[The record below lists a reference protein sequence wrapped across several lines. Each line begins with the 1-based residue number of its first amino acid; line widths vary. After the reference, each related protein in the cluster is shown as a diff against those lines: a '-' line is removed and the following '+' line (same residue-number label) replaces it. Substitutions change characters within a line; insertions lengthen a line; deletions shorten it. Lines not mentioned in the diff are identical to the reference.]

1 MSAVLQQA
9 NSDVE
14 QDTKCLIEAALFVT
28 GKAMSSEELSQAT
41 GIASLGYISKA
52 LKELQ
57 NDYEIRAG
65 SLRVI
70 EIGGK
75 YMLTVAEPYASKVN
89 GLAGQPDITR
99 GALRILAYVSRNE
112 PVYQT
117 DVVKAFGSSTYD
129 YMRELVEND
138 FVTAKR
144 VGRTKKLQTT
154 NKFKEYFSLGEP
166 EKHESQ

>member
-1 MSAVLQQA
+1 MPQQA
-9 NSDVE
+9 ETE
-14 QDTKCLIEAALFVT
+14 QDTKRLIEAALFVT
-28 GKAMSSEELSQAT
+28 GKAMSTEELAQAT
-41 GIASLGYISKA
+41 GIASLGYISRA

-57 NDYEIRAG
+57 ADYDARKGAL
-65 SLRVI
+65 SVV

-75 YMLTVAEPYASKVN
+75 YLLTVAEPYASKVN
-89 GLAGQPDITR
+89 GLAGQPDITK

-112 PVYQT
+112 PIYQA

-129 YMRELVEND
+129 YMKELVDND

-154 NKFKEYFSLGEP
+154 DKFKEYFSLGEP
-166 EKHESQ
+166 DKREPQ